1 MKYRKKPVVIE
12 AFQFY
17 VDNMPDWFMDAVS
30 NNTVI
35 LHNCNYKRYS
45 INEAYCEIKT
55 LEGVHRCNGGDYVI
69 KGIKGELYPC
79 KADIFKQTYEEIK
92 QMTKI
97 EELEQK
103 LNECQKEL
111 AELKESKKE
120 CKWKPTVGEKY
131 WFKNDI
137 GKVSHSTYMCSVD
150 ECRANSVP
158 LFKTQEQC
166 ERYWR
171 FMDTV
176 KEKSYSFSEEEWE
189 DDEIDKL
196 VIYYDYTRK
205 EFGVTCTFCKYLGE
219 IYFKDKESAQ
229 YIIDNFKD
237 ELMEFFI

>member
-1 MKYRKKPVVIE
+1 
-12 AFQFY
+12 
-17 VDNMPDWFMDAVS
+17 
-30 NNTVI
+30 
-35 LHNCNYKRYS
+35 
-45 INEAYCEIKT
+45 
-55 LEGVHRCNGGDYVI
+55 
-69 KGIKGELYPC
+69 
-79 KADIFKQTYEEIK
+79 
-92 QMTKI
+92 MTKI

-103 LNECQKEL
+103 LREASSGFEFVINEIRKEL
-111 AELKESKKE
+111 VCYKTQKELKESKKE
-120 CKWKPTVGEKY
+120 NVGKWKPQIGEEY

-205 EFGVTCTFCKYLGE
+205 EFGVTCTLVCKYLGE

-229 YIIDNFKD
+229 YIIDNFKE
-237 ELMEFFI
+237 ELMEYFL